1 MDMQNVEEPSE
12 IQASLSQVALPEFEA
27 IVVHRKVTILDANQA
42 VATMFGYELAELI
55 TLTMLD
61 LMQPEARSVVLKN
74 TLTHYQKP
82 YQVVGLKKDGSTF
95 PLEIFHDTLVYHD
108 HNVQVTVFQAIPG
121 DQQVDQVL
129 TLLRQSKQQLEERL
143 RQSTTQL
150 RFLNE
155 RLRLELDER
164 AEMETKL
171 RVQAHQQASVAE
183 LGQRALVG
191 TSLPTLLTEAT
202 RLVRQTL
209 EIDYVAF
216 LEFIPERNILSLQ
229 AETGWRAGWTDQAAV
244 QLSQDSPAGHCFLA
258 DEVVIIEDLASE
270 KRYETNTLL
279 QEQQVVSGMWVVVR
293 GNIQPAGILEVCA
306 TKRRL
311 FSEDDQHFLRAVA
324 NILAMAIDRHRAET
338 QIKES
343 LHQKEVLLREIHHRV
358 KNNLQVISSLLALQE
373 EYIPEP
379 VMRQVFKESQ
389 QRIRAMALLH
399 QQLYN
404 SASLAS
410 VEMAL
415 YIQELVSY
423 LRRLYNTFERE
434 ITIETQIEDIS
445 LEIDRAVP
453 FGLLLNEIISNALKY
468 AFPHNQAGIIRIKLT
483 ANEGNQL
490 VLMVSDNGV
499 GLPAGVDIRQ
509 PTTMGL
515 QLVNGLA
522 RQLDATLELDRKDG
536 ASFKL
541 VIAQE

>member
-1 MDMQNVEEPSE
+1 MDTQNVEEPAE

-27 IVVHRKVTILDANQA
+27 IIVHRKVTILDANQA

-61 LMQPEARSVVLKN
+61 LMQPEARSIVLKN

-95 PLEIFHDTLVYHD
+95 PLEIFHDTIVYHD
-108 HNVQVTVFQAIPG
+108 HNVQVTAFQTISD
-121 DQQVDQVL
+121 DQSVDQVL
-129 TLLRQSKQQLEERL
+129 TLLRQSKQQLEEKL

-191 TSLPTLLTEAT
+191 TSLPTLLAEAT

-209 EIDYVAF
+209 EIDHVAF
-216 LEFIPERNILSLQ
+216 LEFMPDRNILLRQ
-229 AETGWRAGWTDQAAV
+229 TGTGLPAGCADQVAI
-244 QLSQDSPAGHCFLA
+244 QLSQDSPAGRCFLA
-258 DEVVIIEDLASE
+258 NEAVIVEDLASE
-270 KRYETNTLL
+270 EQDKTNGFLHK
-279 QEQQVVSGMWVVVR
+279 QQVVSGMWLVVR

-311 FSEDDQHFLRAVA
+311 FSEDDQHFLQAVA
-324 NILAMAIDRHRAET
+324 NILALAIDRHRAET

-343 LHQKEVLLREIHHRV
+343 LHQKEILLREIHHRV

-373 EYIPEP
+373 EHISDPG
-379 VMRQVFKESQ
+379 MRQVFKESQ

-399 QQLYN
+399 QQLYK

-410 VEMAL
+410 VEMVP
-415 YIQELVSY
+415 YIQDLVSY
-423 LRRLYNTFERE
+423 LKRLYDTFEQG
-434 ITIETQIEDIS
+434 IAFETQLEDVS
-445 LEIDRAVP
+445 LEIDRAIP
-453 FGLLLNEIISNALKY
+453 FGLLLNELISNALKY
-468 AFPHNQAGIIRIKLT
+468 AFPHNRAGTIRIKL
-483 ANEGNQL
+483 AKNECNQL

-499 GLPAGVDIRQ
+499 GLPAGIDIHQ
-509 PTTMGL
+509 STSMGL
-515 QLVNGLA
+515 QLVSGLA

-536 ASFKL
+536 VSFKL
-541 VIAQE
+541 VMAQE

>member
-1 MDMQNVEEPSE
+1 MDRQNVEEPAE
-12 IQASLSQVALPEFEA
+12 IRASLGQVALPEFEA
-27 IVVHRKVTILDANQA
+27 IIVHRKVTILDANQA

-61 LMQPEARSVVLKN
+61 LIQPEVRSIVLKN
-74 TLTHYQKP
+74 TLIHYQKP

-95 PLEIFHDTLVYHD
+95 PLEIFHDTIVYHD
-108 HNVQVTVFQAIPG
+108 HNVQVTAFQATPD

-129 TLLRQSKQQLEERL
+129 TLLRQGKQQLEEKL
-143 RQSTTQL
+143 RQSTNQL

-155 RLRLELDER
+155 RLHLELDER
-164 AEMETKL
+164 AEMEAKL

-191 TSLPTLLTEAT
+191 TSLPSLLTEAT

-209 EIDYVAF
+209 EIDHVAF
-216 LEFIPERNILSLQ
+216 LEFIPDRNILLLQ
-229 AETGWRAGWTDQAAV
+229 TAAGCADQVAI
-244 QLSQDSPAGHCFLA
+244 QPSNDSPAGRCFLA
-258 DEVVIIEDLASE
+258 DEAVIVEDLASE
-270 KRYETNTLL
+270 EQYKTNGLL
-279 QEQQVVSGMWVVVR
+279 HEQQMVSGMWVVVR

-311 FSEDDQHFLRAVA
+311 FSEDDQHFLQAMA
-324 NILAMAIDRHRAET
+324 NILALAIDRHHAET
-338 QIKES
+338 QIRES
-343 LHQKEVLLREIHHRV
+343 LRQKEIMLREIHHRV

-373 EYIPEP
+373 EYIPDQ

-410 VEMAL
+410 VEMVF

-423 LRRLYNTFERE
+423 LRHLYNTLDRG
-434 ITIETQIEDIS
+434 ITVETQIEDVS

-453 FGLLLNEIISNALKY
+453 FGLLLNELISNSLKY
-468 AFPHNQAGIIRIKLT
+468 GFPHNRVGTIVIKLT
-483 ANEGNQL
+483 ANEHNEL

-499 GLPAGVDIRQ
+499 GLPAEVDIHQ
-509 PTTMGL
+509 PTSMGL
-515 QLVNGLA
+515 QLVSGLA
-522 RQLDATLELDRKDG
+522 RQLDATLELDRKEG

-541 VIAQE
+541 VMAQE